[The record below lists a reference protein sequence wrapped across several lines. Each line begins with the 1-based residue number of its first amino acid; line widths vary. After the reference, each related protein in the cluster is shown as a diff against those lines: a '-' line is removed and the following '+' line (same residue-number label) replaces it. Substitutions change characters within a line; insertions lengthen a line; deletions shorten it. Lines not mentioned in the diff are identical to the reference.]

1 MNDEM
6 LYTWLVLTFSGRIRI
21 RYRRNTTDDGDETN
35 QFFIRIVIYVTHTR
49 KTYTIHTNTT
59 LDSNGQ

>member
-1 MNDEM
+1 MNNEM
-6 LYTWLVLTFSGRIRI
+6 LYTWLVLTFSGGVKFSN
-21 RYRRNTTDDGDETN
+21 RRNTTDDGDETN